1 MELAKLVAAL
11 CRDDC
16 TIIHRYMPII
26 GDVYVPFY
34 DDELKVNSALATYR
48 KSDIQMAYVAE
59 TIGIVYK
66 SCGDLMHDLR
76 QHGLMLIVNIE
87 HMGMISATVVNVP
100 KHAPESDRGWIFS
113 FMTESGDEMHDRIF
127 MPAKLEQF
135 FERPVWKLLGP
146 HIDALKI
153 VEQGPGDDE
162 VDCPEDDDFLLLWTQ
177 KCVECASCMA
187 FHVKS
192 TICNSCKANAAA
204 AKLLADIED
213 ESVTKERAAEAKAAA
228 AHARKAKAAAKK
240 LRDAPFAIS
249 CDRTVLEALGFV
261 L

>member
-1 MELAKLVAAL
+1 MELAKLVVAL

-16 TIIHRYMPII
+16 SIIHRFMPII

-34 DDELKVNSALATYR
+34 DDELKINAALATYR
-48 KSDIQMAYVAE
+48 KSDIQLAYVAE
-59 TIGIVYK
+59 TVGIVYK
-66 SCGDLMHDLR
+66 SCGSMMHDLR

-100 KHAPESDRGWIFS
+100 KHAPDSARSWVFS
-113 FMTESGDEMHDRIF
+113 FMTESGEQLHERIL
-127 MPAKLEQF
+127 MPAKLELF
-135 FERPVWKLLGP
+135 FEKPVWELLDP

-153 VEQGPGDDE
+153 VEQGPDDD
-162 VDCPEDDDFLLLWTQ
+162 VDCPDDDDFILLWTQ

-187 FHVKS
+187 FHSKS
-192 TICNSCKANAAA
+192 TVCNSCNANAAA

-213 ESVTKERAAEAKAAA
+213 EALSKERAAAAKAAA
-228 AHARKAKAAAKK
+228 ARAKKAKAAAKK
-240 LRDAPFAIS
+240 LRDTPFAIS
-249 CDRTVLEALGFV
+249 CDQNVLEALGFV